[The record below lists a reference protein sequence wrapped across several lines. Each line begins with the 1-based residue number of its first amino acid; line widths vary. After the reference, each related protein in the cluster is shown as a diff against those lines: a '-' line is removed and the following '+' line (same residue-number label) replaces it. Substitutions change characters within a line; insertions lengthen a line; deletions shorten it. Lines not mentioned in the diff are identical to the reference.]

1 MKKYLV
7 IGGIILLIAALIV
20 PSFINKNTIDEV
32 ENKCHFGFQ
41 ENLAISYGQT
51 ANIPIISTE
60 AMLSIELRLGD
71 SLLYSWKNPALN
83 LKYTFDSAPLNLGAY
98 QFIIIAIDSEGNEVR
113 DERMVRI
120 LSDVVPEKW
129 GVQIDKVYP
138 HNDSSFTQGLAF
150 DGNTM
155 YEGTGDPNQTGSTVV
170 GEVDLESG
178 RFLKKIG
185 IGTPFFGEGITIF
198 NQELFQ
204 ITWTNQKCFVYD
216 TKTLVLKR
224 EFEYVGEGWGL
235 CTDGKSLIM
244 SDGSER
250 ITFRDPNTFEAIRT
264 IEVYTNEG
272 PISKLNELEYIDGF
286 IYANIWTSNLVA
298 VIDPVKGK
306 VIAVIDAT
314 NLVVEGK
321 GKGEVLN
328 GIAYN
333 KASGKMY
340 MTGKFW
346 PKLFEVKLIKGIKAV

>member
-20 PSFINKNTIDEV
+20 PSLINKNTIDEV
-32 ENKCHFGFQ
+32 EHKCHFGFQ
-41 ENLAISYGQT
+41 ENLAISFGQT

-60 AMLSIELRLGD
+60 AMRSIELRLGD

-113 DERMVRI
+113 DERMVRV

-150 DGNTM
+150 EGNTM
-155 YEGTGDPNQTGSTVV
+155 FEGTGDPNQTGSTMV
-170 GEVDLESG
+170 GAVDLENG

-185 IGTPFFGEGITIF
+185 IGTPYFGEGITLL

-216 TKTLVLKR
+216 TKSLVLKR

-250 ITFRDPNTFEAIRT
+250 ITFRDPNTYEAIRT
-264 IEVYTNEG
+264 IVVYTNEG